1 MSSLLCLFCIRL
13 ERYCQKILS
22 KVEGLEKNIK
32 GGSVNPMISGI
43 YVYCAIPLAEVV
55 IIYCDYYYHRY
66 WQIYYNLNWLLL
78 RQQCFITKNVFKELI
93 FCCAISQRESIS
105 PVDQL
110 SKLCR
115 LSYLKKWN
123 YFNYYVSIIIPAKH

>member
-1 MSSLLCLFCIRL
+1 MSSLLCLFYIRL
-13 ERYCQKILS
+13 ERYCQRMLS

-43 YVYCAIPLAEVV
+43 YVYSAIPLAEVV
-55 IIYCDYYYHRY
+55 IIYCDYYHRY
-66 WQIYYNLNWLLL
+66 WEIYYNLNWLLL

>member
-1 MSSLLCLFCIRL
+1 MSSLLCLFYIRL
-13 ERYCQKILS
+13 ERYCQKMLS

-32 GGSVNPMISGI
+32 GGSVNTMISGI
-43 YVYCAIPLAEVV
+43 YVYSAIPLAEVV
-55 IIYCDYYYHRY
+55 IIYCDYYHRY
-66 WQIYYNLNWLLL
+66 WEIYYNLNWLLL
-78 RQQCFITKNVFKELI
+78 RQQCFITKNVIKELI

-115 LSYLKKWN
+115 LSYLKK
-123 YFNYYVSIIIPAKH
+123 